1 MSASH
6 STSSARPSGLDQVID
21 ALLSATEQLCATSQ
35 PSSFTVKNIAHE
47 SGVTTSLV
55 YFYFQSK
62 DDLIVATLK
71 MIASDADAL
80 AANSDS
86 AQDMAAEVSRFLKG
100 RPAFARIIA
109 WLILEGRSVTEEMGD
124 HPFMRRL
131 IATLATDQTE
141 DPFTPTG
148 VVVSLLLSNA
158 FLSGPINVSLG
169 RESNDHRIVAATDEL
184 IAALLSTQ
192 E

>member
-1 MSASH
+1 
-6 STSSARPSGLDQVID
+6 
-21 ALLSATEQLCATSQ
+21 
-35 PSSFTVKNIAHE
+35 
-47 SGVTTSLV
+47 
-55 YFYFQSK
+55 
-62 DDLIVATLK
+62 
-71 MIASDADAL
+71 
-80 AANSDS
+80 
-86 AQDMAAEVSRFLKG
+86 
-100 RPAFARIIA
+100 
-109 WLILEGRSVTEEMGD
+109 MGD

-141 DPFTPTG
+141 DPFTPAG

>member
-1 MSASH
+1 MSASL
-6 STSSARPSGLDQVID
+6 STSSARPSGRDQVTD
-21 ALLSATEQLCATSQ
+21 ALLSATEQLCATGQ
-35 PSSFTVKNIAHE
+35 PSSFTVKNIAQE

-55 YFYFQSK
+55 YFYFRSK

-141 DPFTPTG
+141 DPFTPAG